1 MDGIDAL
8 ALAAVT
14 SRPQWQL
21 HRRPRPGC
29 HDRCRTYQHGRP
41 ASRKALMVFVGSN
54 KDAVA
59 MREIGASAFI
69 YSSDDGL
76 MRQAPAQVLA
86 EFQAMV

>member
-1 MDGIDAL
+1 
-8 ALAAVT
+8 
-14 SRPQWQL
+14 
-21 HRRPRPGC
+21 
-29 HDRCRTYQHGRP
+29 
-41 ASRKALMVFVGSN
+41 MVFVGSN